1 MATSPAAGRSSRPLA
16 NSSILWPTS
25 CSHAPSLP
33 TAAAETGSRTA
44 ALLAIPAVLIIL
56 REIFASA
63 LRGWT
68 ASVGESSLT
77 TVGIWGKL
85 KPAFTL
91 FSLTGLLATCR
102 THSDGVFRVSLYLL
116 YSTRHG
122 ARLSVGSYVKAAL
135 PAFIARSQ
143 HPKGEKSVELLPLTF
158 RSGLGFSEEDA
169 ELEKLRCRNVRVQS
183 STVGRLPC
191 SALFAMGPGDQS
203 VYVLPAIT
211 GRCLEVLPR
220 PIKLQR
226 SLRGRLSRSRPVAK
240 TCFSKDEDAPKSE
253 VDLEVPDASPIQRS
267 ASSVLPLTDS
277 WSTPS
282 LSESS
287 ERTPSLRPFSASSHR
302 DVHGTR
308 HLGLGPLEAAG
319 EDRLAMSAKDA
330 KRRRRVRRAT
340 TKTVERSAD
349 SKTSSLREAKLK
361 LFYVVQFGNNSGLIR
376 DLLKHRRIWFPGP
389 GDPGYLGR
397 RQEAPCTMKL
407 ETAADAPEIQL
418 LWSQY
423 VVRDFLD
430 AMAEEQEG
438 WIVSYNDETKIRLE
452 RRETA
457 AGPVGVRAHN
467 HFEKNALISSKAGLR
482 ETMVGYYTSHSRDPF
497 GAIPLTFVV
506 RTGSGDPEFVRWLE
520 SFEELRARK
529 ESVWLVKP
537 GDKANQGKG
546 IVICDSVEEVRDAI
560 DSKSRSWVIQKY
572 IEKPFLIHKRKFD
585 IRSYCLLAQDP
596 EGVLH
601 GYFYRQAYLRTT
613 SSNFTLAT
621 KDRFVHLNNDAV
633 QKHGDSYG
641 KFEAANKMSLSEFQS
656 YLDAHHGRDCL
667 SIHSGLLP
675 QMKALMADTLRAVG
689 TKINP
694 RGIQHCFEVFGFDFM
709 VDEHFRVWLIEVN
722 TNPSL
727 DPCCSLLLSMIP
739 KMLDEALSLSLD
751 KIFGDA
757 KAAGHTAW
765 ERLLVL
771 WSRSTTPKNGW
782 RRFVA
787 SGYHCCQ
794 RQEAVNVNCLL
805 AAFPADLPV

>member
-1 MATSPAAGRSSRPLA
+1 
-16 NSSILWPTS
+16 
-25 CSHAPSLP
+25 
-33 TAAAETGSRTA
+33 
-44 ALLAIPAVLIIL
+44 
-56 REIFASA
+56 
-63 LRGWT
+63 
-68 ASVGESSLT
+68 
-77 TVGIWGKL
+77 
-85 KPAFTL
+85 
-91 FSLTGLLATCR
+91 
-102 THSDGVFRVSLYLL
+102 
-116 YSTRHG
+116 
-122 ARLSVGSYVKAAL
+122 
-135 PAFIARSQ
+135 
-143 HPKGEKSVELLPLTF
+143 
-158 RSGLGFSEEDA
+158 
-169 ELEKLRCRNVRVQS
+169 
-183 STVGRLPC
+183 
-191 SALFAMGPGDQS
+191 MGPGDQS

-308 HLGLGPLEAAG
+308 HLGPLEAAG

-349 SKTSSLREAKLK
+349 TKTSSVREAKLK

-423 VVRDFLD
+423 VVRDFLN

-497 GAIPLTFVV
+497 GAIPMTFVV

-689 TKINP
+689 PKINP

-765 ERLLVL
+765 ESIYNSEERVEEAGSGGTLSERTLAMIKRALGLFAGGEGAAEEDDDSDDAVSRILVCADL
-771 WSRSTTPKNGW
+771 DSHTEDSEGSSDNDSDDDPPVPDAEEIARQAGSLTIHGQHEETFRGQ
-782 RRFVA
+782 
-787 SGYHCCQ
+787 YHCQLCPDKILLTEKQLEVHLQSGAHKRKERHFERAKAMGLEAYEAECLEKAAAREAQAAAQSAGVLSKKKQKNAHFWKQ
-794 RQEAVNVNCLL
+794 RKERRLQARKAGSLKGPAKAVLSDRIEHCAECKGASVK
-805 AAFPADLPV
+805 D